1 MEEHWLF
8 SLRARQKRNF
18 MNPGNID
25 PNEIFLTG
33 NPRNIDPNEI
43 FLTGSPGNI
52 DPNEIFLTLRNIKQK
67 DHSPLVLS
75 WLHSGTTLTNN

>member
-1 MEEHWLF
+1 
-8 SLRARQKRNF
+8 

-75 WLHSGTTLTNN
+75 